1 MRRTRYNLPGMLWV
15 GQFGIAAGEAQEH
28 SPWVGAFPD
37 PRPGDDPIDLYL
49 VVERA
54 LPGSEEFCAE
64 LTEAI
69 ASVFHQRKASL
80 TGGLL
85 RALKAAHEHLS
96 DWNRKSLRDHRVAA
110 GVSCLALRPRPEGG
124 PAAYEGYLAQVA
136 PASAVLY
143 HGGAVLPLEPSLP
156 DAMEPLGLH
165 EEFWPDFRRLD
176 LDEGDRLLLLSP
188 ELARALCS
196 LQRAVLRLLLVS
208 PARARLG
215 AACSSS
221 ASRPP
226 VMRRPPPSSRTAAAS
241 SPTSSPP
248 RWSCTPAT
256 AASCPSS
263 PPGSTSKR

>member
-1 MRRTRYNLPGMLWV
+1 MLWV

-28 SPWVGAFPD
+28 SARVGAFPD

-49 VVERA
+49 VVEPA

-69 ASVFHQRKASL
+69 GSVFHQRKASL

-176 LDEGDRLLLLSP
+176 LDEGDRLLMLSP
-188 ELARALCS
+188 ELARALPPPDLQAALS
-196 LQRAVLRLLLVS
+196 LPAEDALPALYRPARSISDCAALLVAAQP
-208 PARARLG
+208 PA
-215 AACSSS
+215 
-221 ASRPP
+221 
-226 VMRRPPPSSRTAAAS
+226 
-241 SPTSSPP
+241 
-248 RWSCTPAT
+248 PAEE
-256 AASCPSS
+256 
-263 PPGSTSKR
+263 PGTRN